1 MGFGWAWVRGA
12 RGGGWGLDLGQIGG
26 KSAAFFFGC
35 AKILR
40 VIGEKALYSA
50 VEKKRAGFSYASWS
64 KNLKRRT
71 AERRKFWGLAGRD
84 CTKSRISEGR
94 LSAALAPLKAPKI
107 RPCWL
112 ALPLI
117 SHCLPGRDVS
127 TRACDPNCAGYMGL
141 TSDRLELASGSGSQ
155 RAKMSKNTRFLDLWA
170 AVGCPRRSEWSSGEP
185 RLMGGLSRAPTLRR
199 AQNLAHFGP

>member
-1 MGFGWAWVRGA
+1 M
-12 RGGGWGLDLGQIGG
+12 
-26 KSAAFFFGC
+26 
-35 AKILR
+35 
-40 VIGEKALYSA
+40 
-50 VEKKRAGFSYASWS
+50 
-64 KNLKRRT
+64 
-71 AERRKFWGLAGRD
+71 AGRD

-94 LSAALAPLKAPKI
+94 LSAAHAPLKAPKI

-127 TRACDPNCAGYMGL
+127 TRACDPGHAGYMGL

-185 RLMGGLSRAPTLRR
+185 KLMGGLSRAPTLRR
-199 AQNLAHFGP
+199 AQNLAHFGPRRASGSALRCRRRCQNAQNSACWLALPPRSSWLMELPTWS